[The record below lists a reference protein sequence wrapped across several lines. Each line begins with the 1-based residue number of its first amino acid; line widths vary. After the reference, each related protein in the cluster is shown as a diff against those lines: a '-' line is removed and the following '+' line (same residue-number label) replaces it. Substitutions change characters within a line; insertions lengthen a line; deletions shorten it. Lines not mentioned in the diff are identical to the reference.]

1 MNQIVSA
8 ASRAFPVTA
17 VLAVVLRA
25 DQVLLVRRR
34 NPPDAGL
41 WGFPG
46 GKIDFGEA
54 IGQAAVRELLEETGV
69 RAEAT
74 RVLTALD
81 AYHRDECGTLL
92 QHFVMLA
99 VECRWLAGEP
109 LAADD
114 ADEAAWFPLSA
125 LRQGELM
132 LSEDVAKVVL
142 LAQGKR

>member
-1 MNQIVSA
+1 MNQIVSDR
-8 ASRAFPVTA
+8 SRVFPVTA
-17 VLAVVLRA
+17 VLAVVLRE

-46 GKIDFGEA
+46 GKMDFGEA
-54 IGQAAVRELLEETGV
+54 IGQAAVRELREETGV
-69 RAEAT
+69 HAEAA

-81 AYHRDECGTLL
+81 AYHRDEHGTLL

-132 LSEDVAKVVL
+132 LSEDVEKVTL
-142 LAQGKR
+142 LVQGKK